1 VGGNAEPVVV
11 TGPVL
16 AAELAPVDVWLA
28 VAIVVLMLVAVLTAV
43 AETAIMRITRAKAAG
58 LVESKRRGARALA
71 DLVAAPDRWINA
83 FLLVVLVSQI
93 VQATLT
99 GVLANRLFGGLGV
112 AVGTF
117 FNVVVMFVLAEA
129 APKTWAIQ
137 NTERAALA
145 SAGPVKLLVDF
156 WPLRVI
162 ARGLI
167 GLTNVILP
175 GKGLKE
181 GPFVSEEELLAVA
194 AEAAEAETIEPEER
208 RLIESI
214 IEFGDT
220 VVREVMVPR
229 PDMVTVSHEFRVADV
244 MEVVL
249 LNGFSRVPVLG
260 EGIDD
265 IIGLVFAKDLMRAE
279 RDGREDE
286 PVANLVRSARAV
298 PETKPV
304 SELLREMQAEQFH
317 MALVIDEYGGTAGLV
332 TLEDL
337 IEELVGEIV
346 DEFDTEDARVE
357 PVAGGGVRVS
367 GSLSIDDANDLL
379 DFELPEGEFDTVSG
393 LVLAQLGRL
402 ATVGDVAEVEGCR
415 LVVER
420 VQGRRIMRVRIEP
433 APVSTGGGAPDGAET
448 RAERRDRNERERNE
462 RERNER
468 ERNEREREPE
478 SVNRG
483 EG

>member
-1 VGGNAEPVVV
+1 MNIGFGRD
-11 TGPVL
+11 GVL
-16 AAELAPVDVWLA
+16 AAQFNVIDVWLL
-28 VAIVVLMLVAVLTAV
+28 VAIVVLMAIAILTAL
-43 AETAIMRITRAKAAG
+43 AETAIMRISRAKAAG
-58 LVESKRRGARALA
+58 LAEHGRRGADALA
-71 DLVAAPDRWINA
+71 ELVESPDRWINA
-83 FLLVVLVSQI
+83 FLLVVLVAQI

-112 AVGTF
+112 AVATF

-145 SAGPVKLLVDF
+145 SARPVRMLVDF
-156 WPLRVI
+156 PPLRLV
-162 ARGLI
+162 ARMLI
-167 GLTNVILP
+167 GLTNVLLP

-194 AEAAEAETIEPEER
+194 AEAAEAQAIEVDER

-229 PDMVTVSHEFRVADV
+229 TDMVTVSHEFRVADV

-249 LNGFSRVPVLG
+249 LNGYSRVPVLG

-304 SELLREMQAEQFH
+304 SELLREMQADQFH
-317 MALVIDEYGGTAGLV
+317 MAIVIDEYGGTAGLV

-357 PVAGGGVRVS
+357 PVAGGGMRVS
-367 GSLSIDDANDLL
+367 GSLTIDDANDLL
-379 DFELPEGEFDTVSG
+379 GVELPEGEFDTVSG
-393 LVLAQLGRL
+393 LVLAELGRL
-402 ATVGDVAEVEGCR
+402 AVPGDVTECNGLR
-415 LVVER
+415 LTV
-420 VQGRRIMRVRIEP
+420 
-433 APVSTGGGAPDGAET
+433 
-448 RAERRDRNERERNE
+448 
-462 RERNER
+462 
-468 ERNEREREPE
+468 
-478 SVNRG
+478 
-483 EG
+483 

>member
-1 VGGNAEPVVV
+1 MMAMAFSP
-11 TGPVL
+11 T
-16 AAELAPVDVWLA
+16 DVWLT
-28 VAIVVLMLVAVLTAV
+28 VAIVVLMLIAVLTAL
-43 AETAIMRITRAKAAG
+43 AETSIMRITRAKAAG
-58 LVESKRRGARALA
+58 LVESKRRGAAALA
-71 DLVAAPDRWINA
+71 DLVAAPDHWINA
-83 FLLVVLVSQI
+83 FLLVVLVCQI

-112 AVGTF
+112 AVATF

-137 NTERAALA
+137 NTEKAALA
-145 SAGPVKLLVDF
+145 SAGPVKVVVDF
-156 WPLRVI
+156 WPLRIV
-162 ARGLI
+162 ARALI

-249 LNGFSRVPVLG
+249 FNGFSRVPVLG

-279 RDGREDE
+279 RDGREHE
-286 PVANLVRSARAV
+286 PVANLVRPARAV

-304 SELLREMQAEQFH
+304 AELLREMQADQFH

-357 PVAGGGVRVS
+357 PVPGGGVRVS

-379 DFELPEGEFDTVSG
+379 DFDLPEGEYDTVSG
-393 LVLAQLGRL
+393 LVLDVLGRM
-402 ATVGDVAEVEGCR
+402 AVTGDVADLEGVR

-420 VQGRRIMRVRIEP
+420 VQGRRIMRVRMEP
-433 APVSTGGGAPDGAET
+433 VVTPDEMGDPVESDGESANDEHLASSDGGSGGGHPVSDAPVNEPTTSGA
-448 RAERRDRNERERNE
+448 
-462 RERNER
+462 
-468 ERNEREREPE
+468 
-478 SVNRG
+478 
-483 EG
+483 

>member
-1 VGGNAEPVVV
+1 MRA
-11 TGPVL
+11 PVL
-16 AAELAPVDVWLA
+16 AVELAPVDVWLA
-28 VAIVVLMLVAVLTAV
+28 IAIVALMLVAVLTAV
-43 AETAIMRITRAKAAG
+43 AETAIMRTTRAKASG
-58 LVESKRRGARALA
+58 LVESKRRGARALSE
-71 DLVAAPDRWINA
+71 LVAAPDRWINA

-162 ARGLI
+162 ARALI

-194 AEAAEAETIEPEER
+194 AEAAEASTIEHEER

-229 PDMVTVSHEFRVADV
+229 PDMVTVSHDFRVADV

-286 PVANLVRSARAV
+286 PVANLVRPARAV

-357 PVAGGGVRVS
+357 PVPGGGVRVS

-379 DFELPEGEFDTVSG
+379 DYELPEGEFDTVSG

-402 ATVGDVAEVEGCR
+402 ATVGDVAEVEGSR
-415 LVVER
+415 LVIER
-420 VQGRRIMRVRIEP
+420 VQGRRIMRVRIETVPVDP
-433 APVSTGGGAPDGAET
+433 AVAAGDGSET
-448 RAERRDRNERERNE
+448 RAERRERGDRERAG
-462 RERNER
+462 RERADR
-468 ERNEREREPE
+468 ERGDRERAEREPE
-478 SVNRG
+478 AARRVDG
-483 EG
+483 

>member
-1 VGGNAEPVVV
+1 MVSALVSASTVVV
-11 TGPVL
+11 
-16 AAELAPVDVWLA
+16 AAELTTVDIWMA
-28 VAIVVLMLVAVLTAV
+28 VAIVVLVILAMLTAL
-43 AETAIMRITRAKAAG
+43 AETAIMRISRSKATG
-58 LVESKRRGARALA
+58 LVDSGRRGAKDLA
-71 DLVAAPDRWINA
+71 ELVDAPDRWINA
-83 FLLVVLVSQI
+83 FLLVVLVCQL
-93 VQATLT
+93 VQSTLT

-117 FNVVVMFVLAEA
+117 FNVVVMFVVAEA

-145 SAGPVKLLVDF
+145 SAGPVRMVINF
-156 WPLRVI
+156 APLRLI

-260 EGIDD
+260 QGIDD

-286 PVANLVRSARAV
+286 PVANLVRPARAV

-304 SELLREMQAEQFH
+304 SELLREMQADQFH

-337 IEELVGEIV
+337 IEELVGEI
-346 DEFDTEDARVE
+346 F
-357 PVAGGGVRVS
+357 GGVRVS

-379 DFELPEGEFDTVSG
+379 DVTLPEGDFDTVSG
-393 LVLAQLGRL
+393 LVLAELGRL
-402 ATVGDVAEVEGCR
+402 ASVGDVAAVPGCR

-433 APVSTGGGAPDGAET
+433 SPEVADPDIAADTGEVVS
-448 RAERRDRNERERNE
+448 
-462 RERNER
+462 
-468 ERNEREREPE
+468 
-478 SVNRG
+478 S
-483 EG
+483 

>member
-1 VGGNAEPVVV
+1 MSGAGL
-11 TGPVL
+11 L
-16 AAELAPVDVWLA
+16 AIQIETTDVYLL
-28 VAIVVLMLVAVLTAV
+28 VAIAVLMVIAVFAAV
-43 AETAIMRITRAKAAG
+43 AETSIVRISKAKATG
-58 LVESKRRGARALA
+58 LAEEGRPGSKALLE
-71 DLVAAPDRWINA
+71 LVRSPERWING
-83 FLLVVLVSQI
+83 LLFIALLSQL

-99 GVLANRLFGGLGV
+99 GVVSGRLFGAIGVVIATVINV
-112 AVGTF
+112 AVVF
-117 FNVVVMFVLAEA
+117 IIAEA
-129 APKTWAIQ
+129 APKTWALQ
-137 NTERAALA
+137 HTEKAALA
-145 SAGPVKLLVDF
+145 SARPVRLLVEF
-156 WPLRVI
+156 WPLRLL
-162 ARGLI
+162 ARSLI

-194 AEAAEAETIEPEER
+194 AEAHESAAIDKDER

-249 LNGFSRVPVLG
+249 LNGYSRLPVLG

-286 PVANLVRSARAV
+286 PVGSLVRSARAV

-304 SELLREMQAEQFH
+304 AELLREMQANQFH
-317 MALVIDEYGGTAGLV
+317 MAVVIDEYGGTAGLV

-346 DEFDTEDARVE
+346 DEFDTEDARIE
-357 PVAGGGVRVS
+357 PVAGGGARVS
-367 GSLSIDDANDLL
+367 GSLTIDDANDLL
-379 DFELPEGEFDTVSG
+379 DLHLPEGDFDTISG
-393 LVLAQLGRL
+393 LLLSQLGRM
-402 ATVGDVAEVEGCR
+402 AVVGDIAECDDAR
-415 LVVER
+415 LTVER
-420 VQGRRIMRVRIEP
+420 VQGRRIMRVRIERI
-433 APVSTGGGAPDGAET
+433 APVDPDAEALDEDAVG
-448 RAERRDRNERERNE
+448 RADA
-462 RERNER
+462 
-468 ERNEREREPE
+468 
-478 SVNRG
+478 
-483 EG
+483 